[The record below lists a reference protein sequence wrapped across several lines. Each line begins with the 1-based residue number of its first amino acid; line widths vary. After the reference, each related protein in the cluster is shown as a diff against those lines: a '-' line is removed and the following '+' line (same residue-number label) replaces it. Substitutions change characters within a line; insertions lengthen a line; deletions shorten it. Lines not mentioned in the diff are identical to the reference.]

1 MEKFLGSC
9 VAVGIAL
16 GVLTGCAQTGEIL
29 NPEDNGVEVEQNAN
43 VSNLPI
49 GKNVQR
55 NRYGHMVEQEMELED
70 GRVVTCVVYDGYNSG
85 GVSCDWDSANGLV
98 SKPMER

>member
-9 VAVGIAL
+9 VAVGIVL

-29 NPEDNGVEVEQNAN
+29 NPDDNGVKVEQSAD
-43 VSNLPI
+43 VPI
-49 GKNVQR
+49 GKNVQP
-55 NRYGHMVEQEMELED
+55 NRYGHMVEQDMVLED
-70 GRVVTCVVYDGYNSG
+70 GRVVTCVVYDGNRSG

-98 SKPMER
+98 AKPMER